1 MSVFFDEDDSLSSLA
16 SNIGGT
22 TFLLAPGIE
31 RSNAAAA
38 AVVLDYTEHF
48 PKLPE
53 PMASA
58 TTVHKPIG
66 AWTKPPA
73 VKPVLANVVTQ
84 V

>member
-1 MSVFFDEDDSLSSLA
+1 
-16 SNIGGT
+16 
-22 TFLLAPGIE
+22 LAPGIE

-53 PMASA
+53 PVTPPA
-58 TTVHKPIG
+58 TINKPIG

-73 VKPVLANVVTQ
+73 VKATLANFVTQ
-84 V
+84 VSIEQFAFVTNICPI